1 MKEGDTQ
8 MYNTIL
14 MPVDF
19 SHDEQTVESL
29 KKAKNLVGDG
39 GIILL
44 HVMEE
49 ISAYILNQI
58 PQDID
63 LMKTNHARSS
73 LEELAKQA
81 GVEARIEVRKGTSY
95 HGILEYAD
103 DNEIDLIIIN
113 SHRPGLQD
121 YLLGSTAAKVVR
133 HAKCAV
139 LVER

>member
-1 MKEGDTQ
+1 

-14 MPVDF
+14 IPVDF
-19 SHDEQTVESL
+19 SHDEQSVESL
-29 KKAKNLVGDG
+29 KKAKKLVGDG

-44 HVMEE
+44 HVMEKV
-49 ISAYILNQI
+49 SAYILNQL

-63 LMKTNHARSS
+63 LMKTNHAQSS

-81 GVEARIEVRKGTSY
+81 GVNARIEVRKGASY

>member
-1 MKEGDTQ
+1 

-14 MPVDF
+14 IPVDF
-19 SHDEQTVESL
+19 SHDEQSVESL
-29 KKAKNLVGDG
+29 KKAKKLVGDG

-44 HVMEE
+44 HVMEKV
-49 ISAYILNQI
+49 SAYILNQL

-63 LMKTNHARSS
+63 LMKTNHAQSS

-81 GVEARIEVRKGTSY
+81 GVNTRIEVRKGASY

>member
-1 MKEGDTQ
+1 M
-8 MYNTIL
+8 NT
-14 MPVDF
+14 
-19 SHDEQTVESL
+19 
-29 KKAKNLVGDG
+29 
-39 GIILL
+39 
-44 HVMEE
+44 
-49 ISAYILNQI
+49 
-58 PQDID
+58 
-63 LMKTNHARSS
+63 
-73 LEELAKQA
+73 
-81 GVEARIEVRKGTSY
+81 RIEVRKGASY

>member
-1 MKEGDTQ
+1 
-8 MYNTIL
+8 MYNSIL
-14 MPVDF
+14 IPVDF

-29 KKAKNLVGDG
+29 KKAEKLVGSG
-39 GIILL
+39 GITLL
-44 HVMEE
+44 HVLEE
-49 ISAYILNQI
+49 VSAYILNQL
-58 PQDID
+58 PEDID
-63 LMKTNHARSS
+63 LMKSNHARIG

-81 GVEARIEVRKGTSY
+81 GVEARIEVQKGNSY

-103 DNEIDLIIIN
+103 ENKIDLIIIN